1 MRSYKQIMIEIHNA
15 CCSVWNSSSNEVKA
29 EVVESATKIYLKELE
44 LEFIEKKQEAQ
55 KTTKNQ
61 A

>member
-15 CCSVWNSSSNEVKA
+15 CCSVWNSGSNEVKA